1 MIYSQESSDLEYIIL
16 GKGPTILVFEI
27 GIGSSIYNWWSF
39 IQELKNDFTVVVY
52 HRAGYGKSKVSSKA
66 RDVKN
71 IAMELDSLVNHLE
84 INEKF
89 VLAGHSFGGLCAQQ
103 YAKMYPQKLKAVIL
117 IDSTSFNFQKLYDL
131 NLPVM
136 YSHIS
141 MEKMIESNMLSSK
154 RTREQLENDF
164 HDAIQEAR
172 RNIPEELIGQFVDFF
187 TRPVFFRTIAEE
199 FQHWH
204 KDSELIKDSGPFPEL
219 PLTVIARDERL
230 SALPFIEYGIP
241 EEEATLHE
249 KVWRELQIELS
260 QMNSKGQL
268 VIAEGSDHEVHKD
281 RPDLLI
287 ECLLGYK

>member
-1 MIYSQESSDLEYIIL
+1 MVSSNLEHIVL
-16 GKGPTILVFEI
+16 GNGPTTLVFEI
-27 GIGSSIYNWWSF
+27 GIGNSIYNWWSF
-39 IQELKNDFTVVVY
+39 VQRMKNDFTIVMY
-52 HRAGYGKSKVSSKA
+52 HRAGYGKSEVSSQP
-66 RDVKN
+66 RDVKS
-71 IAMELDSLVNHLE
+71 IAMELNTLIDHLE

-103 YAKMYPQKLKAVIL
+103 YAKMFPEKLKAAVL

-131 NLPVM
+131 YLPVI

-141 MEKMIESNMLSSK
+141 LEKMIESNLISSGK
-154 RTREQLENDF
+154 TRKQLEIDF
-164 HDAIQEAR
+164 YDAIQEAR
-172 RNIPEELIGQFVDFF
+172 RNISEEKIEQFVDFI
-187 TRPVFFRTIAEE
+187 TRPDFFKTIAEE
-199 FQHWH
+199 FQNWH
-204 KDSELIKDSGPFPEL
+204 KDSELLTDAGPFPEL

-249 KVWRELQIELS
+249 KAWRELQIELS
-260 QMNSKGQL
+260 QMNSMGQL

-287 ECLLGYK
+287 ECLMEYK